1 MLKPAV
7 KSQLSSIAVATP
19 TSISANQI
27 PYPSLSFEFQASL
40 LFAAIENFADGLIIV
55 NKAGEILHQN
65 RYANQLIKTLD
76 TQYQN
81 LKSLPKNIWK
91 ICQSLLNNV
100 DVFSTKTHV
109 ILEDEL
115 QTEAQGIIRVRV
127 QWFSSDGSNQ
137 DCFLVTLENRS
148 RSVENRAKS
157 DAQRYGLTP
166 REVDVWQLKQAN
178 YSYKEIAAELFISE
192 NTVKKHLKS
201 VYAKREQRA
210 A

>member
-7 KSQLSSIAVATP
+7 KSQLTSVAVATP
-19 TSISANQI
+19 PSIPAEQT

-40 LFAAIENFADGLIIV
+40 LFAAIENFADGLVIV
-55 NKAGEILHQN
+55 NQTGEILHQN

-76 TQYQN
+76 DQYRQ
-81 LKSLPKNIWK
+81 LRSLPPTIWK
-91 ICQSLLNNV
+91 ICQSLLDNA
-100 DVFSTKTHV
+100 DVFSANTHV

-115 QTEAQGIIRVRV
+115 HTEAQGIIRVRV
-127 QWFSSDGSNQ
+127 QWFSTNGSSQ

-148 RSVENRAKS
+148 QSFENRAIS

-166 REVDVWQLKQAN
+166 REVDVWQLKQAD

-201 VYAKREQRA
+201 VYAKREQQA